1 MVMMTSIVRTA
12 APEAAFG
19 TTDTTFFANGQVDTV
34 TMPAPETGQT
44 RPSVSYIYDG
54 LGRLSQFHRQDGS
67 VQFTEYNDRG
77 EVSLKKG
84 AGLTP
89 SVHTYEEGR
98 LKSVTSYKDFA
109 TLSGAS
115 VTTYNYDLQTGQ
127 KLSTQLPGG
136 DITSAT
142 YENGQLKTSTN
153 ARGQIISY
161 FYNNAAQLE
170 TLDYSEANMTDLGFT
185 YNRLGQQLS
194 TTGPQGTRSFLYTDQ
209 GQLDTETLGTLIK
222 DYDYDANFRFSDFY
236 LKKNG
241 AMLHTYSR
249 NYGTAGRLKDITA
262 NGTTITAAYNDK
274 GFSGYTYNDG
284 TADFMSKSVTI
295 DNLGR
300 ITNISYD
307 KTGVQ
312 QLAGFGYQYNH
323 LNQVTRFTE
332 KSGQYWIYG
341 YDNQDGL
348 NTAQKHLD
356 DDNAINGFAFSYS
369 RNDSGNR
376 TKKSVNGKDS
386 NYIVNNDGQIESRH
400 NPGVIDIV
408 GQAHIDA
415 IVSADTSGGVPLAS
429 KIHRMDRQGEN
440 FYKQLLFDN
449 TNARNQDI
457 KVIAALPNAGPNGEN
472 VIETTEGKYFLG
484 KSNETYGYDDDGN
497 ITSDGRWLFTW
508 NQINQLI
515 SMETKNELYSIVT
528 PTKLD
533 FTYDYAGNRI
543 GKQVSTR
550 ASATDAWLVSKDT
563 GYVYQG
569 RQVVAEHNQLNA
581 GSSNGSSG
589 TLVEK
594 TYVYGPYID
603 ENLIFTTFDQ
613 NGTGTNYYPQQDRQ
627 FSVRALVDGNAN
639 IVESYD
645 YSPFGKMTV
654 LGANGSQISESAFG
668 NAYGYTGRRLDTE
681 TGLWFFRARYYSDD
695 LGRFLSR
702 DPLGYNG
709 GGMSMYSG
717 YFAGM
722 MGIDPSGLVPRL
734 FPEYHPPIIPI
745 ENQHQN
751 RPVYCA
757 ACHPQYPPQA
767 PRGSAFKLPSFSFD
781 LPGIIGKL
789 LDSASV
795 KIEGKIL
802 IGIIGPAAVYLGL
815 ELEGKT
821 FVCQN
826 AKTKKF
832 EIWGDITVGGDISA
846 TIGGAATNTAKYWK
860 DPKGDG
866 NKTVLDYKTG
876 KLKKLKKLH
885 KEALKSRG
893 IKGGHGIGNGIN
905 NKFGCETCPDKFS
918 IDMEVGID
926 LTGEVGAGLGAKVT
940 GGYIFEWK
948 NDVYQGSK
956 PKYGATTTFGTFG
969 AKVTLKAYAKGS
981 FKSKITNLGL

>member
-1 MVMMTSIVRTA
+1 MDRISETLSDFVNINGETFARSTSKVWNLDNSNSGLITSVSEQRLSAAASGLSSLSRTTS
-12 APEAAFG
+12 FG
-19 TTDTTFFANGQVDTV
+19 LTSTSVTLIDTATKTQTTTSTSPTGSYSVFVITDGLTQSQTSYGSDAVQVSQVTYAYDDFNRQDSSTRSGFSTTDTIFFANGQVDTV

-127 KLSTQLPGG
+127 RLSTQLPGG
-136 DITSAT
+136 DTTSAT

-161 FYNNAAQLE
+161 FYNSAAQLE

-613 NGTGTNYYPQQDRQ
+613 NGVGTNYYPQQDRQ
-627 FSVRALVDGNAN
+627 YSVRALVDGNAN

-654 LGANGSQISESAFG
+654 LGANGSTDKLKVPLVMLMAIRVEDLIL
-668 NAYGYTGRRLDTE
+668 RL
-681 TGLWFFRARYYSDD
+681 GCSSYHRARYYSSVTTWV
-695 LGRFLSR
+695 GSCRR
-702 DPLGYNG
+702 DSLGYNG

-717 YFAGM
+717 YFAGHD
-722 MGIDPSGLVPRL
+722 GEWTHQCTCSQAYPWLSILQC
-734 FPEYHPPIIPI
+734 IPI
-745 ENQHQN
+745 VRQHQFW
-751 RPVYCA
+751 PVYCPN
-757 ACHPQYPPQA
+757 CHPHYPPQA
-767 PRGSAFKLPSFSFD
+767 PRG
-781 LPGIIGKL
+781 
-789 LDSASV
+789 
-795 KIEGKIL
+795 
-802 IGIIGPAAVYLGL
+802 
-815 ELEGKT
+815 
-821 FVCQN
+821 
-826 AKTKKF
+826 
-832 EIWGDITVGGDISA
+832 IS
-846 TIGGAATNTAKYWK
+846 I
-860 DPKGDG
+860 
-866 NKTVLDYKTG
+866 
-876 KLKKLKKLH
+876 
-885 KEALKSRG
+885 
-893 IKGGHGIGNGIN
+893 
-905 NKFGCETCPDKFS
+905 
-918 IDMEVGID
+918 
-926 LTGEVGAGLGAKVT
+926 
-940 GGYIFEWK
+940 
-948 NDVYQGSK
+948 
-956 PKYGATTTFGTFG
+956 
-969 AKVTLKAYAKGS
+969 
-981 FKSKITNLGL
+981 